1 MAYQLDYKKVYNTF
15 GPKNKRERY
24 GTEIGKQV
32 NNLMASFNTQLPAR
46 YGLFLNKDY
55 NPEIYTPGSSE
66 VYPGNGTRIFW
77 PEKENTWYYVR
88 QDVAWNDNFCTGKI
102 LYGYNETNDVLEPIS
117 SHSSNPALN
126 KILYGRTSNEPLK
139 SFIHIPVKP
148 GKTYCLQFIN
158 NNNIIMPEAS
168 YNYPDL
174 YLFAE
179 GVRDD
184 GKKCI
189 FAYFEIGNEKWHGW
203 HKHITSDKTNFH
215 CFLQMPEEYVLSVLK
230 EPLSG
235 TQANDYIKI
244 TNYILGVLYP
254 YSYNGIDSKTE
265 EIIPYDYEIQ
275 GFLWESDRPALVN
288 QNGIVTEYINSEWE
302 EWEGAL
308 TNNLLLS
315 VDSTEDVADIL
326 THPYSKAS
334 PIARR
339 WTDARPELIETES
352 MSYSVKVPPQSI
364 SVTSPLRQLSFR
376 NWLWINKKDLIV
388 VPLKLHMESYL
399 MPRRMLNEKGKKT
412 YSTTKIRPWIIG
424 QPGGKKWPAYVGKW
438 ENDDWVFP
446 DIQFSD
452 LNDFVDFLGVDG
464 YNENNEPYSIIGFC
478 FSVRNKHHNNQL
490 NIPGGLY
497 AEYIPSS
504 MKKNEYSP
512 YIIPK
517 KLIHGQD
524 TVTISTRKSIAGNQ
538 YIQEI
543 KYKNGTTIPIPIGY
557 QASPVI
563 SAKPLV
569 QISFTPSVP
578 NGWQLDNVNFDAE
591 NIVGKFKDPDVDLMM
606 KTGSPTYSEDGKT
619 IYIAM
624 RTGIYPEEWKAK
636 TRNWEITIPYTATYK
651 KSI

>member
-1 MAYQLDYKKVYNTF
+1 MAYQPDYKKVYNTF

-55 NPEIYTPGSSE
+55 KPEVYTPGN
-66 VYPGNGTRIFW
+66 PGNGIRIFW

-88 QDVAWNDNFCTGKI
+88 QDVAWDNNFCTGKL
-102 LYGYNETNDVLEPIS
+102 LYGYNETNDIIEPIS
-117 SHSSNPALN
+117 SHYSNSALN
-126 KILYGRTSNEPLK
+126 EILYGRTSNEPPK

-158 NNNIIMPEAS
+158 NNNITIPEAS

-179 GVRDD
+179 GIRDD

-189 FAYFEIGNEKWHGW
+189 FAYYEINNETWHGW
-203 HKHITSDKTNFH
+203 HKHITSDKINFH
-215 CFLQMPEEYVLSVLK
+215 CFLQMPEEYVLSCLT

-235 TQANDYIKI
+235 TTVNNYIKI

-254 YSYNGIDSKTE
+254 YSYEKIDNKTK
-265 EIIPYDYEIQ
+265 EIIPYKYEIQ
-275 GFLWESDRPALVN
+275 GFLWESDRPSLVN
-288 QNGIVTEYINSEWE
+288 QNGVVTEYIDSKWE
-302 EWEGAL
+302 GWEGAL
-308 TNNLLLS
+308 TNNLLLK
-315 VDSTEDVADIL
+315 VESTEKVADIL
-326 THPYSKAS
+326 THPYYK
-334 PIARR
+334 PINPRLPS
-339 WTDARPELIETES
+339 TDARPELIETES
-352 MSYSVKVPPQSI
+352 MSYSVKVPAQ
-364 SVTSPLRQLSFR
+364 TGLLRSPLRQISFR

-388 VPLKLHMESYL
+388 VPLKLHTDSYL

-424 QPGGKKWPAYVGKW
+424 QPGGTKWPAYVGKW
-438 ENDDWVFP
+438 ENDDWIFP

-452 LNDFVDFLGVDG
+452 LNNFVDFLGIDG
-464 YNENNEPYSIIGFC
+464 YNENNEPYSTIGFC
-478 FSVRNKHHNNQL
+478 FSVRNKHHDSQKS
-490 NIPGGLY
+490 IPGGLY

-504 MKKNEYSP
+504 LGDQQSP
-512 YIIPK
+512 YIIPI

-543 KYKNGTTIPIPIGY
+543 KYENGPRIPIPIGY

-569 QISFTPSVP
+569 QISFTPSIP

-591 NIVGKFKDPDVDLMM
+591 NIVGKFKDPDVNLTM
-606 KTGSPTYSEDGKT
+606 KTGFPTYSEDGKT
-619 IYIAM
+619 IYIEM
-624 RTGIYPEEWKAK
+624 RTGIHPEEWTTK

-651 KSI
+651 KSM

>member
-15 GPKNKRERY
+15 GPKNKREKY

-55 NPEIYTPGSSE
+55 KPEVYTPGN
-66 VYPGNGTRIFW
+66 PGNGIRIFW

-88 QDVAWNDNFCTGKI
+88 QDVAWDDNFCIGKL
-102 LYGYNETNDVLEPIS
+102 LYGYNETNDIIEPFS
-117 SHSSNPALN
+117 SHSSNSALN
-126 KILYGRTSNEPLK
+126 EILYGRTSNEPPK

-158 NNNIIMPEAS
+158 NNNITMPEVS

-179 GVRDD
+179 GIRDD

-189 FAYFEIGNEKWHGW
+189 FAYYGINNETWHGW
-203 HKHITSDKTNFH
+203 HKYITSDKINFH
-215 CFLQMPEEYVLSVLK
+215 CFLQMPEEYVLSCLT

-235 TQANDYIKI
+235 TTVNNYIKI

-254 YSYNGIDSKTE
+254 YSYEKIDNKTK
-265 EIIPYDYEIQ
+265 EIIPYKYEIQ
-275 GFLWESDRPALVN
+275 GFLWESDRPSLVN
-288 QNGIVTEYINSEWE
+288 QNGVVTEYIDSKWE
-302 EWEGAL
+302 GWEGAL
-308 TNNLLLS
+308 TNNLLLK
-315 VDSTEDVADIL
+315 VESTEKVADIL
-326 THPYSKAS
+326 THPYYK
-334 PIARR
+334 PINPRLPS
-339 WTDARPELIETES
+339 TDARPELIETES
-352 MSYSVKVPPQSI
+352 MSYSVKVPAQ
-364 SVTSPLRQLSFR
+364 TGLLRSPLRQISFR

-388 VPLKLHMESYL
+388 VPLKLHTDSYL

-424 QPGGKKWPAYVGKW
+424 QPGGTKWPAYVGKW
-438 ENDDWVFP
+438 ENDDWIFP

-452 LNDFVDFLGVDG
+452 LNNFVDFLGIDG
-464 YNENNEPYSIIGFC
+464 YNENNEPYSTIGFC
-478 FSVRNKHHNNQL
+478 FSVRNKHHDSQKS
-490 NIPGGLY
+490 IPGGLY

-504 MKKNEYSP
+504 LGDQQSP

-517 KLIHGQD
+517 ELIHGQD

-543 KYKNGTTIPIPIGY
+543 KYENGSTIPIPIGY

-569 QISFTPSVP
+569 QISFTPSIP

-591 NIVGKFKDPDVDLMM
+591 NIVGKFKDPDVNLTM
-606 KTGSPTYSEDGKT
+606 KTGFPTYSEDGKT
-619 IYIAM
+619 IYIEM
-624 RTGIYPEEWKAK
+624 RTGIHPEEWTTK

>member
-55 NPEIYTPGSSE
+55 NPEPYTPGSSE
-66 VYPGNGTRIFW
+66 VYPGNGIRIFW

-102 LYGYNETNDVLEPIS
+102 LYGYNETNDIIEPIS
-117 SHSSNPALN
+117 SHYSNSALN
-126 KILYGRTSNEPLK
+126 EILYGRTSNEPLK

-158 NNNIIMPEAS
+158 NNNITIPEAS

-189 FAYFEIGNEKWHGW
+189 FAYYGINNKKWYGW
-203 HKHITSDKTNFH
+203 HKHITSDKTNFY

-230 EPLSG
+230 DPIG
-235 TQANDYIKI
+235 TPANDYIKI

-254 YSYNGIDSKTE
+254 YSYKGIDSKTE
-265 EIIPYDYEIQ
+265 EIIPYNYEMQ

-288 QNGIVTEYINSEWE
+288 QNGIVTEYIDSKWE
-302 EWEGAL
+302 RWQGIL
-308 TNNLLLS
+308 TKKLLLS
-315 VDSTEDVADIL
+315 VDSTEYIAHIL
-326 THPYSKAS
+326 THPYHKAS
-334 PIARR
+334 PVVTKS
-339 WTDARPELIETES
+339 TDARPELTETES
-352 MSYSVKVPPQSI
+352 MSYSVKVPLQSV
-364 SVTSPLRQLSFR
+364 SVTSPLRRESFR

-388 VPLKLHMESYL
+388 VPLKLHMDSYL

-438 ENDDWVFP
+438 ENDDWIFP

-464 YNENNEPYSIIGFC
+464 YNENNEPYSTIGFC
-478 FSVRNKHHNNQL
+478 FSVRNKHHDSQ
-490 NIPGGLY
+490 ISTPGGLY

-504 MKKNEYSP
+504 MEGNEYSP

-517 KLIHGQD
+517 KLIHGKD
-524 TVTISTRKSIAGNQ
+524 TVTISIRKSIAGNQ
-538 YIQEI
+538 YIQET
-543 KYKNGTTIPIPIGY
+543 KYESGSTIPIPIGY

-563 SAKPLV
+563 SANPVV
-569 QISFTPSVP
+569 QISFKPPVP
-578 NGWQLDNVNFDAE
+578 NGWKLDSVNFDAE
-591 NIVGKFKDPDVDLMM
+591 NIIGKFKDPDVNLTM
-606 KTGSPTYSEDGKT
+606 KTGFPTYSEDGKT

-624 RTGIYPEEWKAK
+624 RTGIYPEKWTTE
-636 TRNWEITIPYTATYK
+636 TRNWEIIIPYTATYK
-651 KSI
+651 KSM

>member
-15 GPKNKRERY
+15 GPKNKREKY

-55 NPEIYTPGSSE
+55 KPEVYTPGN
-66 VYPGNGTRIFW
+66 PGNGIRIFW

-88 QDVAWNDNFCTGKI
+88 QDVAWDDNFCIGKL
-102 LYGYNETNDVLEPIS
+102 LYGYNETNDIIEPFS
-117 SHSSNPALN
+117 SHSSNSALN
-126 KILYGRTSNEPLK
+126 EILYGRTSNEPPK

-158 NNNIIMPEAS
+158 NNNITMPEVS

-179 GVRDD
+179 GIRDD

-189 FAYFEIGNEKWHGW
+189 FAYYGINNETWHGW
-203 HKHITSDKTNFH
+203 NKHITSDKTNFH
-215 CFLQMPEEYVLSVLK
+215 CFLQMPEEYI
-230 EPLSG
+230 LSG
-235 TQANDYIKI
+235 LTEPISGTPANDYIKI

-254 YSYNGIDSKTE
+254 YSYEKIDNKTK
-265 EIIPYDYEIQ
+265 EIIPYKYEIQ
-275 GFLWESDRPALVN
+275 GFLWESDRPSLVN
-288 QNGIVTEYINSEWE
+288 QNGVVTEYIDSKWE
-302 EWEGAL
+302 GWEGAL
-308 TNNLLLS
+308 TNNLLLK
-315 VDSTEDVADIL
+315 VESTEKVADIL
-326 THPYSKAS
+326 THPYYK
-334 PIARR
+334 PINPRLPS
-339 WTDARPELIETES
+339 TDARPELIETES
-352 MSYSVKVPPQSI
+352 MSYSVKVPAQ
-364 SVTSPLRQLSFR
+364 TGLLRSPLRQISFR

-388 VPLKLHMESYL
+388 VPLKLHTDSYL

-424 QPGGKKWPAYVGKW
+424 QPGGTKWPAYVGKW
-438 ENDDWVFP
+438 ENDDWIFP

-452 LNDFVDFLGVDG
+452 LNNFVDFLGIDG
-464 YNENNEPYSIIGFC
+464 YNENNEPYSTIGFC
-478 FSVRNKHHNNQL
+478 FSVRNKHHDSQIS
-490 NIPGGLY
+490 IPGGLY

-504 MKKNEYSP
+504 LGDQQSP
-512 YIIPK
+512 YIVPI

-524 TVTISTRKSIAGNQ
+524 TVTISEIKSITGNQ
-538 YIQEI
+538 YIQETI
-543 KYKNGTTIPIPIGY
+543 YENGSTIPIPIGY

-569 QISFTPSVP
+569 QISFTPTVP
-578 NGWQLDNVNFDAE
+578 NGWKLDSVNFDAE
-591 NIVGKFKDPDVDLMM
+591 NIVGKFKDPDVDLTM
-606 KTGSPTYSEDGKT
+606 KTGFPTYSEDGKT

-624 RTGIYPEEWKAK
+624 RTRIYPEEWTME

>member
-55 NPEIYTPGSSE
+55 KPEVYTPGN
-66 VYPGNGTRIFW
+66 PGNGIRIFW

-88 QDVAWNDNFCTGKI
+88 QDVAWDNNFCTGKL
-102 LYGYNETNDVLEPIS
+102 LYGYNETNDIIEPIS
-117 SHSSNPALN
+117 SHYSNSALN
-126 KILYGRTSNEPLK
+126 EILYGRTSNEPPK

-158 NNNIIMPEAS
+158 NNNITIPEAS

-179 GVRDD
+179 GIRDD

-189 FAYFEIGNEKWHGW
+189 FAYYEINNETWHGW
-203 HKHITSDKTNFH
+203 HKYITSDKINFH
-215 CFLQMPEEYVLSVLK
+215 CFLQMPEEYVLSCLT

-235 TQANDYIKI
+235 TTVNNYIKI

-254 YSYNGIDSKTE
+254 YSYEKIDNKTK
-265 EIIPYDYEIQ
+265 EIIPYKYEIQ
-275 GFLWESDRPALVN
+275 GFLWESDRPSLVN
-288 QNGIVTEYINSEWE
+288 QNGVVTEYIDSKWE
-302 EWEGAL
+302 GWEGAL
-308 TNNLLLS
+308 TNNLLLK
-315 VDSTEDVADIL
+315 VESTEKVADIL
-326 THPYSKAS
+326 THPYYK
-334 PIARR
+334 PINPRLPS
-339 WTDARPELIETES
+339 TDARPELIETES
-352 MSYSVKVPPQSI
+352 MSYSVKVPAQ
-364 SVTSPLRQLSFR
+364 TGLLRSPLRQISFR

-388 VPLKLHMESYL
+388 VPLKLHTDSYL

-424 QPGGKKWPAYVGKW
+424 QPGGTKWPAYVGKW
-438 ENDDWVFP
+438 ENDDWIFP

-452 LNDFVDFLGVDG
+452 LNNFVDFLGIDG
-464 YNENNEPYSIIGFC
+464 YNENNEPYSTIGFC
-478 FSVRNKHHNNQL
+478 FSVRNKHHDSQKS
-490 NIPGGLY
+490 IPGGLY

-504 MKKNEYSP
+504 LGDQQSP

-517 KLIHGQD
+517 ELIHGQD

-543 KYKNGTTIPIPIGY
+543 KYENGSTIPIPIGY

-569 QISFTPSVP
+569 QISFTPSIP

-591 NIVGKFKDPDVDLMM
+591 NIVGKFKDPDVNLTM
-606 KTGSPTYSEDGKT
+606 KTGFPTYSEDGKT
-619 IYIAM
+619 IYIEM
-624 RTGIYPEEWKAK
+624 RTGIHPEEWTTK

>member
-55 NPEIYTPGSSE
+55 KPEGYTPGSSE
-66 VYPGNGTRIFW
+66 VYPGNGIRIFW

-88 QDVAWNDNFCTGKI
+88 QDVAWNDNFCTGKL
-102 LYGYNETNDVLEPIS
+102 LYGYNETNDIIEPIS
-117 SHSSNPALN
+117 SHYSNSELN
-126 KILYGRTSNEPLK
+126 EILYGRTSHEPPK

-158 NNNIIMPEAS
+158 NNNITTSEAG

-189 FAYFEIGNEKWHGW
+189 FAYFEIGNERWHGW
-203 HKHITSDKTNFH
+203 DKNITSDKTNFH

-230 EPLSG
+230 DPIG
-235 TQANDYIKI
+235 TPANDYIKI

-254 YSYNGIDSKTE
+254 YSYKGINNKTE
-265 EIIPYDYEIQ
+265 EIIPYKYEMQ

-288 QNGIVTEYINSEWE
+288 QNGVVTEYIDNEWE
-302 EWEGAL
+302 EWEGTL
-308 TNNLLLS
+308 TNNLLLK
-315 VDSTEDVADIL
+315 VDSTEKVADIL
-326 THPYSKAS
+326 SYPYYKA
-334 PIARR
+334 PVARR
-339 WTDARPELIETES
+339 WTDARPELTETES
-352 MSYSVKVPPQSI
+352 MSYSVKVPSQSI
-364 SVTSPLRQLSFR
+364 SVTSPLRQISFR

-388 VPLKLHMESYL
+388 VPLKLHMDSYL
-399 MPRRMLNEKGKKT
+399 MPRRMFSEKGKKT

-424 QPGGKKWPAYVGKW
+424 QPGGRKWPAYVGKW
-438 ENDDWVFP
+438 ENNNWIFP

-464 YNENNEPYSIIGFC
+464 YNENNEPYSTIGFC
-478 FSVRNKHHNNQL
+478 FSVRNKHHDSQKS
-490 NIPGGLY
+490 IPGGLY

-504 MKKNEYSP
+504 LGDQQSP

-524 TVTISTRKSIAGNQ
+524 TVTISKIKSIAGNQ
-538 YIQEI
+538 YIQET
-543 KYKNGTTIPIPIGY
+543 KYKSGSTIPIPIGY
-557 QASPVI
+557 QVSPVI
-563 SAKPLV
+563 SANPVV
-569 QISFTPSVP
+569 QISFTSPVP
-578 NGWQLDNVNFDAE
+578 NGWKLDSVNFDEE
-591 NIVGKFKDPDVDLMM
+591 NIVGNFKDPDINLTM
-606 KTGSPTYSEDGKT
+606 KAGFPTYSEDGKT

-624 RTGIYPEEWKAK
+624 RTGTYPEKWTKRTK
-636 TRNWEITIPYTATYK
+636 NWEITIPYTATYK
-651 KSI
+651 KSM